1 MVTLVVTFV
10 KTSWNFWWK
19 HWQIHLQT
27 IFSFSVPVF
36 KMSLMLCV
44 FLSQPMNQWDK
55 SFASHSITWAFG
67 TKSHQSFISSKLSSL
82 FWAGIPFSHSA
93 FYRDLPPQYQ
103 ALLAFTSV
111 DWNSLTARCLA
122 GRIDESITFATRKSA
137 PLINGEGT
145 FGMFGYKQAID
156 DRVKLYKKKKTKSKM
171 WKTQTL
177 IPSRPLLRRLF
188 ITTFQICKKQAAEN
202 STVIPFSQ
210 VPPGIMGFK
219 I

>member
-1 MVTLVVTFV
+1 MQTFCR
-10 KTSWNFWWK
+10 
-19 HWQIHLQT
+19 IHPQT
-27 IFSFSVPVF
+27 IFSFSVPLF
-36 KMSLMLCV
+36 KMSVILSI
-44 FLSQPMNQWDK
+44 FLSQPMKHRDK

-67 TKSHQSFISSKLSSL
+67 TKSHQSFISSKLRSL
-82 FWAGIPFSHSA
+82 FWAGTPFSHSA

-145 FGMFGYKQAID
+145 FGMFAYKQAID
-156 DRVKLYKKKKTKSKM
+156 ESVKLYKNRKSKM
-171 WKTQTL
+171 GKTQTV
-177 IPSRPLLRRLF
+177 IPSRPLLGRLL
-188 ITTFQICKKQAAEN
+188 ITTFQICKKPAAEN